1 LTQEDLTRLVQ
12 DLTGGML
19 RRPNLSKIE
28 NDNYGEAGAWVVVAL
43 SKALRTSP
51 DYLLG
56 FTDDPTPNADPDAI
70 LRSMDE
76 QDRAIV
82 RRLAALVDGM
92 TIEQKIAML
101 SFAENFIAGSV
112 NHPAKETLMPLRN
125 IPLAIILQIADSIVS
140 GRRVYL
146 ILSDTGPRLLA

>member
-1 LTQEDLTRLVQ
+1 MSQIVGHRVKALRKQQKLTQEDLTRLVQ
-12 DLTGGML
+12 DLTGGMM

-28 NDNYGEAGAWVVVAL
+28 TDSYGEAGAWVVVAL
-43 SKALRTSP
+43 ARALRTSP

-70 LRSMDE
+70 LRSMD
-76 QDRAIV
+76 QHDRAIV

-92 TIEQKIAML
+92 TIEQKIALL

-112 NHPAKETLMPLRN
+112 NQST
-125 IPLAIILQIADSIVS
+125 
-140 GRRVYL
+140 
-146 ILSDTGPRLLA
+146 PR

>member
-1 LTQEDLTRLVQ
+1 MSTIVGRRVKDRRNELDLTQEDLTRLVQ

-82 RRLAALVDGM
+82 RRLGFH
-92 TIEQKIAML
+92 L
-101 SFAENFIAGSV
+101 SR
-112 NHPAKETLMPLRN
+112 LLRRAVPP
-125 IPLAIILQIADSIVS
+125 IQQGAIRNNQ
-140 GRRVYL
+140 RRVC
-146 ILSDTGPRLLA
+146 A

>member
-1 LTQEDLTRLVQ
+1 MSTIVGRRVKDRRNELDLTQEDLTRLVQ

-28 NDNYGEAGAWVVVAL
+28 VVAL
-43 SKALRTSP
+43 AKALRTSP

-112 NHPAKETLMPLRN
+112 NHPRQGNPDA
-125 IPLAIILQIADSIVS
+125 AA
-140 GRRVYL
+140 
-146 ILSDTGPRLLA
+146 

>member
-1 LTQEDLTRLVQ
+1 LYVSCYTVGMSTIVGRRVKDRRNELDLTQEDLTRLVQ

-112 NHPAKETLMPLRN
+112 NHPRQGNPDA
-125 IPLAIILQIADSIVS
+125 AA
-140 GRRVYL
+140 
-146 ILSDTGPRLLA
+146 